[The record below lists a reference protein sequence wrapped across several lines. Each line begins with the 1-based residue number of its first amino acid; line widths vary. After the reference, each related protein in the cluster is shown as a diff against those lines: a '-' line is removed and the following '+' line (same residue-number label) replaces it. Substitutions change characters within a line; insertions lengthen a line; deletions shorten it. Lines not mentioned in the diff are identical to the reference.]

1 MLVENKKQKKNNQG
15 SADQV
20 VQIGNR
26 SYRVHSKIVVEE
38 VDCGDAEAT
47 SSAVHPGS
55 DGGFEVLLSDDE
67 ATSID
72 KSEQAILQTAWPA
85 MREALAQHM
94 AAVSK
99 KKLKSQ

>member
-1 MLVENKKQKKNNQG
+1 MKTPKKDNQG
-15 SADQV
+15 SAGQV
-20 VQIGNR
+20 VRIGNR
-26 SYRVHSKIVVEE
+26 AYRVYSKIVVEE
-38 VDCGDAEAT
+38 VDCSDAEVT
-47 SSAVHPGS
+47 GSTVHQGA
-55 DGGFEVLLSDDE
+55 DGGFEMHLSDDE

-99 KKLKSQ
+99 KKPKSQ

>member
-1 MLVENKKQKKNNQG
+1 MVR
-15 SADQV
+15 
-20 VQIGNR
+20 IGNR
-26 SYRVHSKIVVEE
+26 SYRVYSKIVVEE
-38 VDCGDAEAT
+38 IEDGKPTDST
-47 SSAVHPGS
+47 VHQGS
-55 DGGFEVLLSDDE
+55 GGGFEVFLSDDE

-99 KKLKSQ
+99 KKLKSQQDRGEGN